1 MRYFGKVTVMTQDKV
16 TAVND
21 ITSYG
26 FKTLFSNFVGQTSR
40 KFKSVV
46 LGYAAPPMDCEA
58 WRSPTPIEFP
68 DIGESLFTSIRVHS
82 SGPTLGTSP
91 DGYLM
96 STYTLSFTI
105 LPNEGNLTYNLL
117 GLSLDDDKLFAIARI
132 PEITKSDKYS
142 LIVKWDLNIIKT
154 DNDNY
159 ITNDGLSMFIQ
170 NMLPDVESEAAKTVS
185 YEYAGTEIASG
196 SLLADIGT
204 PEFTSNQVSMAS
216 SLITTI
222 SVPGTYTCDKILV
235 KAGSSVFADVNW
247 SGNEWTFTN
256 ESEEKLRINNGV
268 KWDITMTEEL
278 SC

>member
-1 MRYFGKVTVMTQDKV
+1 
-16 TAVND
+16 
-21 ITSYG
+21 
-26 FKTLFSNFVGQTSR
+26 
-40 KFKSVV
+40 
-46 LGYAAPPMDCEA
+46 
-58 WRSPTPIEFP
+58 
-68 DIGESLFTSIRVHS
+68 
-82 SGPTLGTSP
+82 
-91 DGYLM
+91 M

-117 GLSLDDDKLFAIARI
+117 GLSLDDGKLFAIARI

-154 DNDNY
+154 DNDAY
-159 ITNDGLSMFIQ
+159 ITNDGLSMFVQ
-170 NMLPDVESEAAKTVS
+170 NMLADVESEVAKTVS

-204 PEFTSNQVSMAS
+204 PEFTDNQVSMAS

-235 KAGSSVFADVNW
+235 KAGSSVFAEVNW
-247 SGNEWTFTN
+247 GGNEWTFTN
-256 ESEEKLRINNGV
+256 ESDEKLRINNGV